1 MGRIFRQLTITD
13 RRKIEKMYLSGEKA
27 KDMADTLR
35 VNVSTIYRE
44 LKRGRYM
51 HRNSDWTET
60 ERYSADIAE
69 EKYQENLKAKG
80 PVLKI
85 GKDIELANYI
95 EEKIADDGYSPEA
108 ALLDI
113 KRKNLNFS
121 VTITKQTL
129 YKYIYDGIFM
139 RVTADNLAI
148 KRKRKSY
155 HKIYRKAKRAA
166 AGTSIE
172 QRPADIDTREEF
184 GHWEMDTVVGKR
196 GESKHS
202 LLVLTERKT
211 RNELIY
217 LLYEHT
223 TEQVCKRLDQLEAEW
238 GERFGQVF
246 KTITVDN
253 GSEFA
258 DWEGM
263 QQSAADES
271 EKRVTVFYCHPYC
284 SFERGSNENQNRLV
298 RRKIPKGENFDDRT
312 EDDIQMVED
321 WINDYPREMFGWK
334 TSGELFQEELA
345 RLA

>member
-13 RRKIEKMYLSGEKA
+13 RRKIEKMYLSGEKV

-113 KRKNLNFS
+113 KRKNLTFS

-155 HKIYRKAKRAA
+155 HKIY
-166 AGTSIE
+166 IE
-172 QRPADIDTREEF
+172 KQREPLQEQALNRDRLILIRVRNSDTGR
-184 GHWEMDTVVGKR
+184 WT
-196 GESKHS
+196 
-202 LLVLTERKT
+202 LLW
-211 RNELIY
+211 
-217 LLYEHT
+217 
-223 TEQVCKRLDQLEAEW
+223 D
-238 GERFGQVF
+238 
-246 KTITVDN
+246 
-253 GSEFA
+253 S
-258 DWEGM
+258 
-263 QQSAADES
+263 
-271 EKRVTVFYCHPYC
+271 
-284 SFERGSNENQNRLV
+284 RGSLRMHL
-298 RRKIPKGENFDDRT
+298 
-312 EDDIQMVED
+312 
-321 WINDYPREMFGWK
+321 
-334 TSGELFQEELA
+334 LF
-345 RLA
+345 